1 MARDLIYMD
10 YATKLNPRHIIF
22 VIDQSIN
29 SNIMTNSGDTYSS
42 IIANH
47 VNEQINE
54 MIICNMCTIVM
65 DLDIVDRLFI
75 SLITYGGDIKL
86 INSRILSSYAENPKR
101 VETQIKTVRVKNEDL
116 EISEMIPIFLDPTSD
131 GKCFAGEGFQ
141 KAIEILKGQSNTNSK
156 VQPYIY
162 HYCCGAIEDSSL
174 FMENSNLL
182 KKMNVQIYNNL
193 VSGKTILPFTD
204 KLTFDNYTE
213 KLLFDLS
220 SNPNE
225 IQLQKAQLNDLK
237 LEQSTKLFTSGIK
250 GINDFR
256 LLADQYGMFC

>member
-1 MARDLIYMD
+1 MARDLKYMD
-10 YATKLNPRHIIF
+10 YATKLNPRNIIF

-29 SNIMTNSGDTYSS
+29 SSRMTNSGDTYSS

-54 MIICNMCTIVM
+54 MIMCNIGM

-75 SLITYGGDIKL
+75 SLITYGRDIKL

-101 VETQIKTVRVKNEDL
+101 VETHIKTVIVKNEVL
-116 EISEMIPIFLDPTSD
+116 QISELNPVFLDPTSD

-156 VQPYIY
+156 IQPYIY
-162 HYCCGAIEDSSL
+162 HYCCGVKEDGSL

-182 KKMNVQIYNNL
+182 RKMNVQIFNNL
-193 VSGKTILPFTD
+193 VTGKTILPFTE
-204 KLTFDNYTE
+204 KLTFDNDTE
-213 KLLFDLS
+213 KLLFELS
-220 SNPNE
+220 SNRNE
-225 IQLQKAQLNDLK
+225 IQLEKAQRNGLK

-250 GINDFR
+250 GIKDFR
-256 LLADQYGMFC
+256 NLVDKYGMFC